1 MLDVPMHHEDPRLFR
16 RRRKDGS
23 LSLVW
28 YGWFYDATGKQV
40 CRSTKR
46 TDRRDFRRSCFGSVC
61 SPPSEGA
68 VPVQ

>member
-1 MLDVPMHHEDPRLFR
+1 MHHEDPRLFR

-23 LSLVW
+23 LSPVW

-46 TDRRDFRRSCFGSVC
+46 TDRRVQHESAPDGSAPRLSRVTRPRATPY
-61 SPPSEGA
+61 S
-68 VPVQ
+68 